1 MKIAIIAGEASGDLH
16 GSNLMKA
23 FHALQKDIVFMGIG
37 GDKMI
42 AQGLQPIRHISQT
55 NFMGFLEVAKN
66 IRSIRTIMKD
76 TREMLLKERPD
87 ALILIDYP
95 GFNLRMAKFA
105 HKHGIKV
112 LYYISPQ
119 LWAWKKGRIKTIEKC
134 VQKMY
139 VIIPF
144 EKDFYN
150 KEAGIEVEFVGHPL
164 LDALSNF
171 EPNPDFR
178 KIHGLTEK
186 PIAAVLAGSR
196 KQEIKKMLPVMLSVA
211 DRFPEYQF
219 VIAGAS
225 TLDKNYIAQFI
236 PAHLSVPII
245 QGQTYQILAHAHIAI
260 VKSGTS
266 TLETALFNV
275 PEVVVYKGSW
285 LSYQIGKRVIN
296 KDMIKYI
303 AMVNLIMDKPVVQ
316 ELIQDEFNTENL
328 TLAVQKL
335 GDEAYRKTMQSNF
348 QELRKKLGEA
358 GASRRC
364 AESMLREIQNKI

>member
-23 FHALQKDIVFMGIG
+23 FHTLQKNIIFIGIG
-37 GDKMI
+37 GDKML

-66 IRSIRTIMKD
+66 IRTIRKMIKD
-76 TREMLLKERPD
+76 TQDMLLKERPD

-95 GFNLRMAKFA
+95 GFNLRIAKFA
-105 HKHGIKV
+105 HQHGIKV

-119 LWAWKKGRIKTIEKC
+119 LWAWKKGRIKIIQQC

-144 EKDFYN
+144 EKAFYK
-150 KEAGIEVEFVGHPL
+150 KEANLDVEFVGHPL
-164 LDALSNF
+164 LDALQDF
-171 EPNPDFR
+171 IPDVDFR
-178 KIHGLTEK
+178 KKYNLDEK
-186 PIAAVLAGSR
+186 PIVAILPGSR
-196 KQEIKKMLPVMLSVA
+196 KQEIKKMLPIMLSVI
-211 DRFPEYQF
+211 DKFPDYQF

-225 TLDKNYIAQFI
+225 TLEKSYIESFI
-236 PAHLSVPII
+236 PKTLSVSII
-245 QGQTYQILAHAHIAI
+245 QGNTYQLLAHAYMAV

-285 LSYQIGKRVIN
+285 ASYQIGKRLIN
-296 KDMIKYI
+296 KEMIKYI

-316 ELIQDEFNTENL
+316 ELIQNEFNTQNL
-328 TLAVQKL
+328 TLALQKL
-335 GDEAYRKTMQSNF
+335 TQTEYRTAMQKDF
-348 QELRKKLGEA
+348 QELRAKLGDI
-358 GASRRC
+358 GASERC
-364 AESMLREIQNKI
+364 AKAMLNEIIKK

>member
-23 FHALQKDIVFMGIG
+23 FHALQKDILFIGIG
-37 GDKMI
+37 GDKML
-42 AQGLQPIRHISQT
+42 AQGLQPVRHISQT

-66 IRSIRTIMKD
+66 IRTIRRMMKD
-76 TREMLLKERPD
+76 TQDMLLRERPD

-119 LWAWKKGRIKTIEKC
+119 LWAWKKGRIKIIEQC

-139 VIIPF
+139 VIFPF
-144 EKDFYN
+144 EQNFYK
-150 KEAGIEVEFVGHPL
+150 KEANLDVEFVGHPL
-164 LDALSNF
+164 LDALSTF
-171 EPNPDFR
+171 EPDPDFR
-178 KIHGLTEK
+178 KTYSLNEK
-186 PIAAVLAGSR
+186 PIVAVLSGSR
-196 KQEIKKMLPVMLSVA
+196 KQEIKKMLPIMLSVV
-211 DRFPEYQF
+211 DKFPEYQF

-225 TLDKNYIAQFI
+225 TLEKSYIESFI
-236 PAHLSVPII
+236 PKHLSVSVI
-245 QGQTYQILAHAHIAI
+245 QGNTYQVLAHAYMAM

-285 LSYQIGKRVIN
+285 LSYQIGKRLIN
-296 KDMIKYI
+296 KEMIKYI

-316 ELIQDEFNTENL
+316 ELIQNEFNTENL
-328 TLAVQKL
+328 TLALQKL
-335 GDEAYRKTMQSNF
+335 SQEEYRTIMQKDF
-348 QELRKKLGEA
+348 EQLRKKLGDI
-358 GASRRC
+358 GASTRC
-364 AESMLREIQNKI
+364 AEAMLREILKK

>member
-16 GSNLMKA
+16 GSNLIKA
-23 FHALQKDIVFMGIG
+23 FHKLQKDMIFIGIG

-42 AQGLQPIRHISQT
+42 AQGLQPIRHINQT
-55 NFMGFLEVAKN
+55 NFMGFWEVAKN
-66 IRSIRTIMKD
+66 LSTIRKMMKETQD
-76 TREMLLKERPD
+76 MLLKERPD

-105 HKHGIKV
+105 HQHGIKV

-119 LWAWKKGRIKTIEKC
+119 LWAWKKGRIKIVQKY

-144 EKDFYN
+144 EQEFYK
-150 KEAGIEVEFVGHPL
+150 KEANIDVEFVGHPL
-164 LDALSNF
+164 LDALADF
-171 EPNPDFR
+171 QLDPDF
-178 KIHGLTEK
+178 HQTYQLNEK
-186 PIAAVLAGSR
+186 PIIAILPGSR
-196 KQEIKKMLPVMLSVA
+196 KQEIKKMLPIMLSVVDA
-211 DRFPEYQF
+211 FPEYQF

-225 TLDKNYIAQFI
+225 TLDKNYIQQFI
-236 PAHLSVPII
+236 PNSLSVPII
-245 QGQTYQILAHAHIAI
+245 QGKTYQILARSHLAI

-285 LSYQIGKRVIN
+285 LSYQIGKRLIN
-296 KDMIKYI
+296 KKMIKYI

-316 ELIQDEFNTENL
+316 ELIQKDFNTKNLISAIQNLLNDEN
-328 TLAVQKL
+328 
-335 GDEAYRKTMQSNF
+335 RKRMLNDF
-348 QELRKKLGEA
+348 QLLRKKLGEI
-358 GASRRC
+358 GASERC
-364 AESMLREIQNKI
+364 AKAMLNEIIKN